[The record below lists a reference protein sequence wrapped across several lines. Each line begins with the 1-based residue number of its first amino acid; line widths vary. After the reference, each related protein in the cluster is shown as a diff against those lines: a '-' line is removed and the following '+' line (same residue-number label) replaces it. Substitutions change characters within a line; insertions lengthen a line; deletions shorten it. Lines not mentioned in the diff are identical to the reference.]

1 MAKYHPLFPICIVVW
16 GSLHAAPSLAGA
28 VQERIASPPFVR
40 GVNLAG
46 AEFGRALPGRANFDY
61 AWPPEREIGA
71 YASRGVTIIRL
82 PFRWER
88 LQPELGRE
96 FDSAESRRLDDS
108 IRSITG
114 KGIICLI
121 DPHNYGSYRVGQK
134 GYPIGSPEVPVSAF
148 VDLWKKLATRYK
160 DNPRVWFGLMNEPK
174 GIPPQQWRDSVQAT
188 VNAIRETGAKNKV
201 LVPGIAYSTAST
213 WITSGNASAMQS
225 FVDPGNNF
233 AFEVHQYL
241 DGNSSGTSGKC
252 TDGAGSKRLRAFEDW
267 LKSLPNS
274 AKGFLGEFAGG
285 DSTVAG
291 QENCGAELTS
301 LVNEVEQNKAQ
312 WVGWTVWGGGSRWP
326 PNYFFRLEAAPRSPS
341 ETNLMRFYEGY
352 WKIK

>member
-1 MAKYHPLFPICIVVW
+1 MHRPFKTIFMMAAALFFF
-16 GSLHAAPSLAGA
+16 SPSIGFPESRLT
-28 VQERIASPPFVR
+28 ESTFVR

-46 AEFGRALPGRANFDY
+46 AEFGQALPGRANFDY